1 MLKIENVLEKS
12 IRSHRNEV
20 DFWRYH
26 PIWVTLRFS
35 EKSEFDSTPP
45 YDLALFEWFLGHIRP
60 TCTLPNLV
68 SSAYKA
74 YMYTT
79 KLVQECIGGLL
90 GALTGHLGVI

>member
-1 MLKIENVLEKS
+1 
-12 IRSHRNEV
+12 
-20 DFWRYH
+20 
-26 PIWVTLRFS
+26 
-35 EKSEFDSTPP
+35 
-45 YDLALFEWFLGHIRP
+45 
-60 TCTLPNLV
+60 LV